1 MNEKIE
7 LLRHVGLSIPT
18 ILLPRNEVDL
28 KKWAVVACDQFTSE
42 EEYWKN
48 VERLTESSPSTYHI
62 ILPEVFLESSD
73 KSERILKINQ
83 EMEKYIKKGILIPSV
98 DGFILVERKLK
109 NGHVRTGLIVALDL
123 DSYDF
128 KDGSKTII
136 RATEKTVLERIPP
149 RVQIRVNAPIE
160 VPHIM
165 VLFDDPMKSVIEPIK
180 NFVHANNIKPLYE
193 TELMMGGGTIKGF
206 SLTDEKQIL
215 EISENL
221 SKIKKED
228 GFLFAVG
235 DGNHSLATAKQCWED
250 IKYTLSEDQ
259 RQKHPARYTLVEIN
273 NIYDEGLF
281 FEPIHRVMFSI
292 DRKELLDFLT
302 GDGPEI
308 TITMGEIS
316 QTIKLKIRNSHLEVG
331 VLQIL
336 LDEFLSL
343 HPGARIDYI
352 HGETSVRKL
361 SAEDDS
367 LGFLL
372 PSMNK
377 HDLFKTVEMDG
388 ALPRKTFSMGEA
400 EEKRYY
406 MECRKIR

>member
-1 MNEKIE
+1 M
-7 LLRHVGLSIPT
+7 
-18 ILLPRNEVDL
+18 RN
-28 KKWAVVACDQFTSE
+28 F
-42 EEYWKN
+42 N
-48 VERLTESSPSTYHI
+48 R
-62 ILPEVFLESSD
+62 
-73 KSERILKINQ
+73 
-83 EMEKYIKKGILIPSV
+83 
-98 DGFILVERKLK
+98 
-109 NGHVRTGLIVALDL
+109 
-123 DSYDF
+123 
-128 KDGSKTII
+128 
-136 RATEKTVLERIPP
+136 
-149 RVQIRVNAPIE
+149 NAPIE